1 MASIKD
7 VAKLANVAKSTV
19 SAVINNNGYVSDK
32 TRKKVEQAMKELNYI
47 PSQLAKN
54 LSTKR
59 SNIVGIV
66 MPDVMHPFFATFIK
80 EAEIELYKK
89 GYMTMI
95 CGTVGREKIEQEY
108 LDMLN
113 RRAMDGIIMGVH
125 SLDVEKYKETSR
137 PIVTIDRYISEKI
150 PLVTSNHI
158 QAAALSVDLLLK
170 HNVKKVVQFIG
181 SDKVTA
187 LMADDYAR
195 CCRELM
201 MEKGIKI
208 DYVQMELNSFKPE
221 DYKKAAEKLFEKYP
235 DVDAVIGVDMAILSV
250 LKEANKKGYRVPEK
264 LKLLAYDG
272 TFVTSINE
280 RTLTA
285 IVQPINE
292 MAKVAVTAIIEQI
305 ESEQKIVAKKYIL
318 DVSIQEGETF

>member
-1 MASIKD
+1 MASIND

-32 TRKKVEQAMKELNYI
+32 TRIKVEKAMKELNYI

-80 EAEIELYKK
+80 EAEIELNKK

-125 SLDVEKYKETSR
+125 TLDIEKYKETTR
-137 PIVTIDRYISEKI
+137 PIVTLDRYINEKI
-150 PLVTSNHI
+150 PLVTSNHV
-158 QAAALSVDLLLK
+158 QAAKLSVDLLLK
-170 HNVKKVVQFIG
+170 HNVKHVVQFIG
-181 SDKVTA
+181 SDQVTA

-195 CCRELM
+195 CCGELLM
-201 MEKGIKI
+201 KKGIKV
-208 DYVQMELNSFKPE
+208 DYIQMKLNSFKPE
-221 DYKKAAEKLFEKYP
+221 DYDEAAKSLFEKYP
-235 DVDAVIGVDMAILSV
+235 DVDAVIGVDMVILSV
-250 LKEANKKGYRVPEK
+250 LKEAKIKEYQVPQK

-272 TFVTSINE
+272 TFVTRMNE

-285 IVQPINE
+285 IVQPIEE
-292 MAKVAVTAIIEQI
+292 MAKVAVNAVIEQI
-305 ESEQKIVAKKYIL
+305 ESENKKEIRNYIL
-318 DVSIQEGETF
+318 DVSVQKGETF